1 MQLLNFRKHNENI
14 HSTYSSFPYT
24 IWERENTL
32 RIGMSIVAGILVVL
46 FGKVFRKFEQQEFSR
61 SHFLNGNAH

>member
-1 MQLLNFRKHNENI
+1 MAKIDEIKEIL
-14 HSTYSSFPYT
+14 
-24 IWERENTL
+24 NTL